1 MAKDMFEMLLDAS
14 GMPEHEWQRQYDQ
27 DGEKVPATS
36 VQENG
41 PM

>member
-1 MAKDMFEMLLDAS
+1 MRQPVFPEIN
-14 GMPEHEWQRQYDQ
+14 GMTCEQWERQYDQ
-27 DGEKVPATS
+27 DGGMAPATS